1 MNSLGKRLKIYYLF
15 CIVIGVAL
23 LLRILYLQNF
33 KEEYRAMAEEQR
45 TSIQELDPDRG
56 SILDSKGNPLA
67 QTLKTN
73 ALYLYPYYV
82 NDEKRLIEFL
92 NSSLNISEASTR
104 KMLESED
111 RSLITSNLDRKA
123 IEKLARA
130 NIKGLKLETETS
142 RYYPNE
148 AFASH
153 ALGFMN
159 TDGHGEYGLEAYYDD
174 ILYGQKGLSVENKS
188 PSGDLIP
195 YEKANT
201 QAAKK
206 GSDIKLTIDS
216 SIQDLV
222 VKYGLKTYEEFSPK
236 NLSIIVMD
244 PNNGHILAM
253 ENFPTYDPNE
263 PRKAI
268 VEDFKDD
275 KLSEEEIT
283 NLAYQRWRNYSVNDV
298 YEPGSIYKVITAASG
313 VEEGTIQDST
323 RFYCEGVVENIP
335 GVTLYCHVYPES
347 HGEQNL
353 NEAMANS
360 CNPSFIQMSTDLG
373 QERMFEYIQKFG
385 FDKKT
390 GIDLPAEAEGLVP
403 ENPASINLASLA
415 TMGYG
420 HGIALSPIQVITAIS
435 AVVNGGDLYQPKLVD
450 EIIDGQTK
458 QVQKIPDKL
467 VRKVISQETSD
478 IIKESLVYG
487 VENGTADGAKIAGFE
502 IGGKTGTTEK
512 IVDGE
517 YSADISVASFVG
529 VYPSDKPEFVVLAV
543 ADEAQGATSGNV
555 VTAPLVA
562 EIIRA
567 LIEIRGDQPTA
578 HLDEGQDMIDNQEI
592 EQTSD
597 PILEESFEEEFS
609 LGDEEESQ
617 EDLEEDTDNSQE
629 FETQSTEDISEPT
642 GEDLQEDGF

>member
-1 MNSLGKRLKIYYLF
+1 MKFLGKRLKIYYLF
-15 CIVIGVAL
+15 CIVIGLAL

-45 TSIQELDPDRG
+45 TSIQELNPDRG
-56 SILDSKGNPLA
+56 SILDSKGNALA
-67 QTLKTN
+67 QTVKTN

-92 NSSLNISEASTR
+92 DSSLNINEASTR
-104 KMLESED
+104 KMLEAED
-111 RSLITSNLDRKA
+111 RSLITSNLDSKA

-130 NIKGLKLETETS
+130 NINGLKLETES
-142 RYYPNE
+142 RRYYPQE
-148 AFASH
+148 TFASH

-159 TDGHGEYGLEAYYDD
+159 TEGHGEYGLEAYYDD
-174 ILYGQKGLSVENKS
+174 ILYGQKGLSIENKS

-195 YEKANT
+195 YEKPNT
-201 QAAKK
+201 QDAKK

-222 VKYGLKTYEEFSPK
+222 IKYGLKTYEEFMPK
-236 NLSIIVMD
+236 NLSIIVMN

-253 ENFPTYDPNE
+253 ENFPTYDPNN
-263 PRKAI
+263 PKKAI
-268 VEDFKDD
+268 VEEYKDH
-275 KLSEEEIT
+275 KLSEEQIT

-323 RFYCEGVVENIP
+323 RFYCDGVVEDIP
-335 GVTLYCHVYPES
+335 GVTLYCHVYPDS
-347 HGEQNL
+347 HGEQDL

-373 QERMFEYIQKFG
+373 PEKMFEYIQKFG
-385 FDKKT
+385 FDKNT

-458 QVQKIPDKL
+458 EVQKIPDKL

-517 YSADISVASFVG
+517 YSADVSVASFVG
-529 VYPSDKPEFVVLAV
+529 VYPSDKPDYVVLAV

-567 LIEIRGDQPTA
+567 IIEIRGDEPTKD
-578 HLDEGQDMIDNQEI
+578 LNDDQDIFENND
-592 EQTSD
+592 
-597 PILEESFEEEFS
+597 LEETSGSNFKESFDDQAVFEQEEP
-609 LGDEEESQ
+609 SQ
-617 EDLEEDTDNSQE
+617 EDLEEDIDNSQE
-629 FETQSTEDISEPT
+629 IETQNIEQTNDAFSEG
-642 GEDLQEDGF
+642 GE